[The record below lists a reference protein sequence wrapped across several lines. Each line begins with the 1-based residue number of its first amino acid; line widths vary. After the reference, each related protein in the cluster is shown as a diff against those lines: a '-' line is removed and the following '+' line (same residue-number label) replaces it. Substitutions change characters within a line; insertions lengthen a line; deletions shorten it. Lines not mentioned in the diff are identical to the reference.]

1 MIYILISRA
10 RDFTTLL
17 FSAAKLM
24 LFLLTCK
31 RFNVLFET
39 LTFVLLRRTSALIST
54 TNSYGTMLHIT
65 SSSHCSRNLI
75 VKPQR

>member
-31 RFNVLFET
+31 RFSVLFKT
-39 LTFVLLRRTSALIST
+39 LTFVLLWRTSVLTST
-54 TNSYGTMLHIT
+54 TNSYGTFLHIT
-65 SSSHCSRNLI
+65 SSFHCSRNLI
-75 VKPQR
+75 VKLQR

>member
-17 FSAAKLM
+17 FSAAKLI
-24 LFLLTCK
+24 LFSLTCK
-31 RFNVLFET
+31 RFSVLFET
-39 LTFVLLRRTSALIST
+39 LTFVLLRRTSALTST
-54 TNSYGTMLHIT
+54 TNYCGTLLHIT
-65 SSSHCSRNLI
+65 SSFHCSRNLI